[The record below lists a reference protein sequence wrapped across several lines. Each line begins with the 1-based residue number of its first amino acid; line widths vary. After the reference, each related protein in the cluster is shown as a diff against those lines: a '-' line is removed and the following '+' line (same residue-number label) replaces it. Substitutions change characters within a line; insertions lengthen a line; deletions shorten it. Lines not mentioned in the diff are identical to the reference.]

1 MQDPTFT
8 TNLDTAELPVATI
21 EEVSTAEQRK
31 ADAARATLYDALT
44 ALVAVGTLVALA
56 VAVPVVVAA
65 YRWAF

>member
-8 TNLDTAELPVATI
+8 TNLDAAELPVATI
-21 EEVSTAEQRK
+21 GEVSTAEQRK

-44 ALVAVGTLVALA
+44 ALVGVGTLVALA

>member
-8 TNLDTAELPVATI
+8 TNLDAAELPVATI
-21 EEVSTAEQRK
+21 GEVSTAEQRK
-31 ADAARATLYDALT
+31 ADKARADLYTALT
-44 ALVAVGTLVALA
+44 GLVTVGLLVALA